1 MKPSECLRRAALLI
15 NSTDKWCQHRPTD
28 GKGRRDLLC
37 ALIEVDQPTAHE
49 ACNYVRKVLGPGVE
63 VGLWH
68 DDPTRTHFEV
78 LDVVA
83 RAAALAEL
91 KGA

>member
-1 MKPSECLRRAALLI
+1 MPL
-15 NSTDKWCQHRPTD
+15 D

-37 ALIEVDQPTAHE
+37 ALIHVDQLAAFE
-49 ACNYVRKVLGPGVE
+49 SCNYIRTVLGPCIE
-63 VGLWH
+63 LGLWH
-68 DDPTRTHFEV
+68 DDPTRTHAEV

-83 RAAALAEL
+83 RAVVLAEL